1 MTNKVRDIVCSVIML
16 VVGGGMLFMAKDIPH
31 MIPTDVGS
39 AYVPNF
45 IAICILIVS
54 GAKLV
59 LTLTNK
65 KASANQKTALMGNW
79 FGGIGTIVLMLAYM
93 AVFESVGFV
102 IASAVYLFLQIL
114 LLSDETNRKPVLF
127 AIIAVLLPLAIDA
140 LFVFAIQ
147 MPLPRGLW
155 GF

>member
-16 VVGGGMLFMAKDIPH
+16 VVGGGMLFMAKDIRH
-31 MIPTDVGS
+31 MIESDVGS

-45 IAICILIVS
+45 IAICIIIVAI
-54 GAKLV
+54 AKLGT
-59 LTLTNK
+59 TLTSK
-65 KASANQKTALMGNW
+65 STSANQKVAPLGDW
-79 FGGIGTIVLMLAYM
+79 FGGIATIVLMLAYM
-93 AVFESVGFV
+93 AIFQTVGFV
-102 IASAVYLFLQIL
+102 ISSIVYLFVQML

-127 AIIAVLLPLAIDA
+127 GIIAVLLPLAVDA

-147 MPLPRGLW
+147 MPLPKGLW